1 MILAGL
7 NLTEQCKRVA
17 VLRFGCWME
26 QFEIA
31 EELDISQPR
40 VSQHIATVLKR
51 YPTLKRML
59 TPSGKLQR
67 LR

>member
-7 NLTEQCKRVA
+7 NLTERCKRVA

-31 EELDISQPR
+31 DELGISQQA
-40 VSQHIATVLKR
+40 VSKHLTVVIDR

-59 TPSGKLQR
+59 TPTGRLQR
-67 LR
+67 IR